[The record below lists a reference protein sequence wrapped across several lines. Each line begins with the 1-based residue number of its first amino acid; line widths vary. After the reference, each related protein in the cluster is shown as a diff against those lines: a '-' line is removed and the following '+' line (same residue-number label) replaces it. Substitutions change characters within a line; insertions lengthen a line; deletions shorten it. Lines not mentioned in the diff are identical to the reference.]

1 MAALI
6 CGACGG
12 KASVM
17 TPKFMVC
24 LADSGVNL
32 SRGPGL
38 EGSKQCGLKNI
49 DIQYLTDINW
59 MFNIVTDALLI
70 KLEDGK
76 KS

>member
-38 EGSKQCGLKNI
+38 EGSKQCGLKI
-49 DIQYLTDINW
+49 
-59 MFNIVTDALLI
+59 LI
-70 KLEDGK
+70 FSTLQTLIGCLI
-76 KS
+76 